1 MALNTKNLDHSRL
14 GASLI
19 EKGIYG
25 GELSLKNY
33 RELAEMGH
41 QEKPLKEVINKA
53 VRNGLALD
61 DSLTNFLQQGLS
73 MADLT
78 DPVKS
83 QENFNELTQSTE
95 QNYIVRDPETG
106 EVLGYTEDAGV
117 EPLAGKTVNI
127 YDKTKTNIIGTK
139 TGGVDASQNSEA
151 ETNPYAAMAQSIMS
165 GFSGMMSQMQAD
177 NAAAAERQRL
187 ANLTM
192 QRNQRSAGQA
202 PNLQIQGAGSTPKTG
217 GTQGF
222 RRRVDQFTPVYKGLG
237 GFGSAAQNNKN
248 MAQFSINT

>member
-53 VRNGLALD
+53 VRNGLAID
-61 DSLTNFLQQGLS
+61 DSLTNFLQQGLT
-73 MADLT
+73 MTDLT

-83 QENFNELTQSTE
+83 QEAFNEMSAYGESGVIREEGGVIYKEGFGFTPMPGQTITFQRADGSR
-95 QNYIVRDPETG
+95 YDVTG
-106 EVLGYTEDAGV
+106 ETPGSE
-117 EPLAGKTVNI
+117 
-127 YDKTKTNIIGTK
+127 
-139 TGGVDASQNSEA
+139 NSEA
-151 ETNPYAAMAQSIMS
+151 ETNPYASMAESIMS
-165 GFSGMMSQMQAD
+165 GFSDMMSQMQRE
-177 NAAAAERQRL
+177 NAAAEERRRL

-192 QRNQRSAGQA
+192 QRNQRSASQA

-222 RRRVDQFTPVYKGLG
+222 RRRDNQFTPVYKGLG
-237 GFGSAAQNNKN
+237 GFGATAQNNQN
-248 MAQFSINT
+248 MAQYSINT